1 LQLDSDSLFD
11 LPQSPHSKLQK
22 GQHDEQTIHQ
32 KQQGRRKMQALLEQ
46 QFVEGKPCIFTIPAI
61 LFSAIIFTGI
71 KISSL
76 SQQQKLSVFSI
87 SVNGFPVLNAIS
99 SGLDLIKLVNLA
111 GNFKLS

>member
-1 LQLDSDSLFD
+1 L
-11 LPQSPHSKLQK
+11 KK
-22 GQHDEQTIHQ
+22 GQHDEQTTHQ
-32 KQQGRRKMQALLEQ
+32 KQQGSKNMQPLLEQ
-46 QFVEGKPCIFTIPAI
+46 PFVKGKPCILTIPAI

-76 SQQQKLSVFSI
+76 SQQQNRSVFSI
-87 SVNGFPVLNAIS
+87 SVNGFPVFNVIS